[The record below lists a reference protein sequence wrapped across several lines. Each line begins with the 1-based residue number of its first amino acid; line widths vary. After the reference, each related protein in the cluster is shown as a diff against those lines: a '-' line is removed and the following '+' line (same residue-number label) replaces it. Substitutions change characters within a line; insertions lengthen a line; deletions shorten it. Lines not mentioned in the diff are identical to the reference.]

1 MSNQNSGIP
10 SILRLRFILILLL
23 IVGLGFLTMI
33 SNFLIALVLA
43 AVFAGLLHP
52 TFAWLCARL
61 GDRPIIAA
69 LVTLT
74 VTLLA
79 LVLPLAGLVGVVAAE
94 AMEIS
99 KQLQPW
105 VKELMSND
113 ALFIG
118 SLPEVLNP
126 YRTSILNKLAE
137 AGSSAGSWMVSSVS
151 TVTQGTLDFF
161 IGFFVMLYA
170 MFYFLIDGPHWVNA
184 LKNYLPL
191 SPEDRDLVVDRG
203 LAVTRGSLKGVVLI
217 GALQGLLVG
226 VGFWACGLSGS
237 AFWGTIVFGLSA
249 IPGLGAP
256 IIWMPAAIY
265 LGIKGDIGW
274 SISLVVWG
282 VVVVGL
288 VDNVLRPIIVGRDA
302 KLPDLVVLISILGG
316 ISVFGVMG
324 IVVGPIVAAM
334 LDTVLNI
341 YRRAFALWLPDE
353 KIQLCSKMHDEG

>member
-1 MSNQNSGIP
+1 MSNQNSVTP

-23 IVGLGFLTMI
+23 VVGLGFLTMI

-52 TFAWLCARL
+52 TFAWLCKRL
-61 GDRPIIAA
+61 GDRPVTAA
-69 LVTLT
+69 LITLT

-79 LVLPLAGLVGVVAAE
+79 LGIPLAGLVGVVATE

-99 KQLQPW
+99 KQLRPW
-105 VKELMSND
+105 VRELMSND
-113 ALFIG
+113 AMLIG
-118 SLPEVLNP
+118 SLPEVLDP

-137 AGSSAGSWMVSSVS
+137 AGSSAGSWVVSSAS
-151 TVTQGTLDFF
+151 TVTQGTLDFL
-161 IGFFVMLYA
+161 IDFFVMLYA
-170 MFYFLIDGPHWVNA
+170 MFYFLIDGPRLINA
-184 LKNYLPL
+184 LKNHLPL
-191 SPEDRDLVVDRG
+191 SPEDRALVVERG
-203 LAVTRGSLKGVVLI
+203 LAVTRGSLKGIVLI

-226 VGFWACGLSGS
+226 LGFWACGLSGS

-256 IIWMPAAIY
+256 VIWIPAAIY
-265 LGIKGDIGW
+265 LGIKGNIGW
-274 SISLVVWG
+274 SVGLAVWG
-282 VVVVGL
+282 VLVVGL

-324 IVVGPIVAAM
+324 IIVGPIVAAM
-334 LDTVLNI
+334 FDTVLNI
-341 YRRAFALWLPDE
+341 YRRAFALWLPNE
-353 KIQLCSKMHDEG
+353 KMQRGSRLHDNG

>member
-151 TVTQGTLDFF
+151 SVPFPYPTLFRLARR
-161 IGFFVMLYA
+161 GA
-170 MFYFLIDGPHWVNA
+170 QNA
-184 LKNYLPL
+184 
-191 SPEDRDLVVDRG
+191 DR
-203 LAVTRGSLKGVVLI
+203 LAIER
-217 GALQGLLVG
+217 
-226 VGFWACGLSGS
+226 
-237 AFWGTIVFGLSA
+237 
-249 IPGLGAP
+249 
-256 IIWMPAAIY
+256 AAAR
-265 LGIKGDIGW
+265 W
-274 SISLVVWG
+274 P
-282 VVVVGL
+282 
-288 VDNVLRPIIVGRDA
+288 R
-302 KLPDLVVLISILGG
+302 
-316 ISVFGVMG
+316 
-324 IVVGPIVAAM
+324 
-334 LDTVLNI
+334 
-341 YRRAFALWLPDE
+341 
-353 KIQLCSKMHDEG
+353 